1 MPFPLSITGRLTVR
15 HPRLTS
21 TPEIMERLRAALFA
35 QTVDTIA
42 MTGDTIQFT
51 PHAKGGESKPRP
63 EGGGW
68 MFNNL
73 GGCSLRLYE
82 ETEGVTVEYSL
93 DCRLWFGTAT
103 VFSIIAGLV
112 IRLSAGPDNEWGWVF
127 ALGYWVLLFLS
138 GFVSKTIEI
147 RNWLNTN
154 LTSLELPPTKRLRVP
169 VDPS

>member
-1 MPFPLSITGRLTVR
+1 
-15 HPRLTS
+15 
-21 TPEIMERLRAALFA
+21 
-35 QTVDTIA
+35 
-42 MTGDTIQFT
+42 
-51 PHAKGGESKPRP
+51 
-63 EGGGW
+63 

-73 GGCSLRLYE
+73 GSCSLHLYE

-93 DCRLWFGTAT
+93 YCRLWLGTAT
-103 VFSIIAGLV
+103 AFSIIAGLV

-169 VDPS
+169 VNPS

>member
-1 MPFPLSITGRLTVR
+1 
-15 HPRLTS
+15 
-21 TPEIMERLRAALFA
+21 MERLRAALFA

-93 DCRLWFGTAT
+93 DCRLWFSMATAI
-103 VFSIIAGLV
+103 SIAAGMV
-112 IRLSAGPDNEWGWVF
+112 IQLSAGPDHRWGWLF
-127 ALGYWVLLFLS
+127 AFGFWILFFLS
-138 GFVSKTIEI
+138 GFLSKTIEI
-147 RNWLNTN
+147 RNWLTSN
-154 LTSLELPPTKRLRVP
+154 LTSPELPPTKRLRLP
-169 VDPS
+169 MDPG